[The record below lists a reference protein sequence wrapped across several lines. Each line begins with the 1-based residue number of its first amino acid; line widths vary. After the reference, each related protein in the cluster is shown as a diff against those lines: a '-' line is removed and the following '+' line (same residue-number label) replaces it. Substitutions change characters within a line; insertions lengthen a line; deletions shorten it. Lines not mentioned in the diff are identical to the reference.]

1 MMINQMSVLVLYTDY
16 NYCMYKSLLETY
28 NSFLT
33 QKIKEQVYTF
43 RRWQDRQAFILGKL
57 LIWEGL
63 KHHQYDQDCL
73 SNLQINSYGKPYIDS
88 SVFFN
93 LSHSGQYVICAFY
106 KEEIGIDIEKIE
118 RVEIDDFK
126 TIFSDQELNHL
137 RISLTPLADFF
148 RSWTIK
154 ESVIKA
160 DGQGLSLPLQ
170 LINTSEEGIVQLGKK
185 TWYVKE
191 VNLFQNYCCSI
202 ATLTEPTSFLF
213 KKIDFEIP

>member
-1 MMINQMSVLVLYTDY
+1 MINQMSVLVLYTDY